1 MQRID
6 RERDAFVAIDVQND
20 FCSGGALAVP
30 DGDAVVAP
38 INRIM
43 TRFAQVVATQDWHP
57 ANHSSFAANHPAA
70 SAFSTVETPY
80 GPQTLWPN
88 HCVQGTPGAA
98 FHPDFEVRR
107 AGLILRKGARASVD
121 SYSAFYENDKATPT
135 GLDYC
140 VSYSALDARRL
151 GFEVF
156 VIVEACRAIDLNGSL
171 AAARAA
177 WAQAGVETCEID
189 EF

>member
-70 SAFSTVETPY
+70 SAFSTVEMPY

-107 AGLILRKGARASVD
+107 AGLILRKEFARPRQARKI
-121 SYSAFYENDKATPT
+121 NDFLRIAANINAIKCA
-135 GLDYC
+135 
-140 VSYSALDARRL
+140 
-151 GFEVF
+151 
-156 VIVEACRAIDLNGSL
+156 AC
-171 AAARAA
+171 
-177 WAQAGVETCEID
+177 
-189 EF
+189 